1 MPTEASSTSGTTGSP
16 AETRIIRSS
25 AASRSKSK
33 LPGQLLYHLIVGLL
47 ALGMIYPIVWMA
59 VSSLKP
65 SGEIFSTAYSL
76 IPSRLEFANYVSGWK
91 GFAGNSFA
99 TFFRNSF
106 IIVIFAT
113 IGSVFSSAL
122 VAYGLARIPFKG
134 RNFWFGRVMMTMMLP
149 SDVTIIPQYVM
160 FAKLGWLSSFKPVIV
175 PHYFGLPFFIF
186 LMMQFIRTLPPEL
199 DEAAKMDGC
208 SKYSIFFRILVPL
221 IVPALVT
228 ATIFSFY
235 WRWDD
240 FISPPLYLN
249 KPALYPVSL
258 ALKLFL
264 DGDSLNNWGGMFAM
278 STLSLLPVIV
288 VFFIFQKYIVE
299 GISTSGLKG

>member
-1 MPTEASSTSGTTGSP
+1 MPHAN
-16 AETRIIRSS
+16 RRY
-25 AASRSKSK
+25 KFVV
-33 LPGQLLYHLIVGLL
+33 YHLIVGGL
-47 ALGMIYPIVWMA
+47 ALLMLYPIIWLA
-59 VSSLKP
+59 ASSLKP
-65 SGEIFSTAYSL
+65 NNEIFSTAYSL
-76 IPSRLEFANYVSGWK
+76 IPSRFDFNNYVTGWK
-91 GFAGNSFA
+91 GFAGNTFT
-99 TFFRNSF
+99 TFFKNSF

-113 IGSVFSSAL
+113 IGAVVSSAL

-134 RNFWFGRVMMTMMLP
+134 KDFWFGCVMMTLMLP
-149 SDVTIIPQYVM
+149 HDVTVIPQYVM
-160 FAKLGWLSSFKPVIV
+160 FAKLGWLSSFKPIII
-175 PHYFGLPFFIF
+175 PSYFGMPFFIF
-186 LMMQFIRTLPPEL
+186 LIMQFIRTIPPEM

-208 SKYSIFFRILVPL
+208 SKYSIFFRIIVPL

-240 FISPPLYLN
+240 FINPLLYLN
-249 KPALYPVSL
+249 KPSLYPVSL

-278 STLSLLPVIV
+278 ATMSLLPIVV
-288 VFFIFQKYIVE
+288 VFFIFQKFIVE